1 VAFDYA
7 SGAFCEAQAAA
18 EAMRRIAARKAVEAA
33 DYAQFPSFVSLADD
47 EPSTPTGRVGCC
59 KLKPVPGCG
68 VWFQRLSY
76 TIGRFQVSLSIS
88 TRAPT

>member
-1 VAFDYA
+1 MAFDYA
-7 SGAFCEAQAAA
+7 TGAFCEAQAAA

-33 DYAQFPSFVSLADD
+33 DYAQFPSFVSLIDD

-59 KLKPVPGCG
+59 NLKPVLKVSGCS

-76 TIGRFQVSLSIS
+76 DKPLSS
-88 TRAPT
+88 FVQF